1 MSTNEKPGATRKSV
15 LRDTEESRL
24 AIEMITLGARLQVLE
39 AELSISRERLTRL
52 YRELRG
58 ESPPK
63 GQLPFSPDW
72 FLTWR
77 PNVHSSM
84 FLSAM
89 RFLEANC
96 AQSRIRTVLSAYR
109 LYLEQVSLIGE
120 EPLMS
125 FTRAWTLTR
134 FADSGVLGLCTCT
147 CCGGRFVRHTCDLQA
162 NFVCCLCAPPP
173 RAAKGIRQRR
183 QQATAASA
191 ARVAPVPVPVP
202 AAPAVPAPLVAR
214 TRGMSGAVRTF

>member
-1 MSTNEKPGATRKSV
+1 MSTREKRGASRKSV
-15 LRDTEESRL
+15 LRDAEESRL
-24 AIEMITLGARLQVLE
+24 AIEMIGLGARLQVLE

-89 RFLEANC
+89 RFLEAHC
-96 AQSRIRTVLSAYR
+96 AQSRVRTVLSAYR
-109 LYLEQVSLIGE
+109 LYLEQVGLVGE
-120 EPLMS
+120 EAVMS

-134 FADSGVLGLCTCT
+134 FADSGVLDLCTCT
-147 CCGGRFVRHTCDLQA
+147 CCGGRFVRHTCDLQE
-162 NFVCCLCAPPP
+162 NFVCGLCAPPP
-173 RAAKGIRQRR
+173 RAAKGSRERKRQ
-183 QQATAASA
+183 SA
-191 ARVAPVPVPVP
+191 ELPAGISPVFAVGG
-202 AAPAVPAPLVAR
+202 AAPALAA
-214 TRGMSGAVRTF
+214 SCGA